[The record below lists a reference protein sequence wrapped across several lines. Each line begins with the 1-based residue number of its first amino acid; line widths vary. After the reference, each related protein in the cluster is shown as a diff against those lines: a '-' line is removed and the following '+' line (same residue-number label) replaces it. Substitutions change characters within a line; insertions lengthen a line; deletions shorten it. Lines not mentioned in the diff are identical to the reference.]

1 MDAVLLDTDVFSYL
15 MKNDTRGNAYRQHVK
30 NKTVAIS
37 FVTVG
42 ELYYWAEKR
51 NWSAKNRR
59 ALEDRIKAVV
69 VVPYDAQLCRAY
81 GKLRVSLAAGVNVAG
96 NDLWIAACS
105 IRHGIPLITNN
116 RKHFE
121 QIPNL
126 NLISE
131 SASKVKAALQSGD
144 LFNPDKGPS
153 GTDNK
158 Q

>member
-15 MKNDTRGNAYRQHVK
+15 MKNDTRGNAYRPHIK

-42 ELYYWAEKR
+42 ELYYWAESR
-51 NWSAKNRR
+51 NWSPKNRQN
-59 ALEDRIKAVV
+59 LEDRLKAVV
-69 VVPYDAQLCRAY
+69 VVPYDAQLCRVY
-81 GKLRVSLAAGVNVAG
+81 GKLRASLSPGINVAA

-105 IRHGIPLITNN
+105 LRHSIPLITNN

-121 QIPNL
+121 RIPNL

-131 SASKVKAALQSGD
+131 SVSKIRAVPQSGN
-144 LFNPDKGPS
+144 LFNPNKG
-153 GTDNK
+153 

>member
-15 MKNDTRGNAYRQHVK
+15 MKNDTRGNAYRPHIK

-42 ELYYWAEKR
+42 ELYYWAESR
-51 NWSAKNRR
+51 NWSPKNRQN
-59 ALEDRIKAVV
+59 LEDRLKAVV
-69 VVPYDAQLCRAY
+69 VVPYDAQLCSVY
-81 GKLRVSLAAGVNVAG
+81 GKLRASLPSGMNVAA

-105 IRHGIPLITNN
+105 LRHNIPLITNN

-121 QIPNL
+121 RIPNL

-131 SASKVKAALQSGD
+131 SASKIRAVPQSGN
-144 LFNPDKGPS
+144 LFNPNKGP
-153 GTDNK
+153 
-158 Q
+158 